1 MTPPFAAFLVAA
13 LLVAAVMLCVGLHHL
28 DDDDPWL
35 GAILA
40 FSGLALGATV
50 GVALLDL
57 AVAWGALV
65 GAY

>member
-1 MTPPFAAFLVAA
+1 MTPPFVAFLVGA
-13 LLVAAVMLCVGLHHL
+13 LVVAAIMLCVGLHYL

-40 FSGLALGATV
+40 LSGLALGATA
-50 GVALLDL
+50 GVALVDL
-57 AVAWGALV
+57 AVVLV